1 MNTENTFT
9 VIRFCLYLYILFK
22 WLAFLSHFACL
33 NALESMSRE
42 RTDSLDTDPVSKLLL
57 KPTEPLSLLNL
68 KPCSTSCRKKLYL
81 ENFENSVRKTQLSA
95 PVKAIKAGE
104 PWGGGDQ
111 LLDGLKM
118 LTLHCLCVCVSGG
131 VYVLEIWT
139 LNMLCFNQHKSFAV
153 TGFIRLLSFILYL
166 LMQLLYW
173 RG

>member
-1 MNTENTFT
+1 MNTENTLT
-9 VIRFCLYLYILFK
+9 VIRSCLYLYILFN

-33 NALESMSRE
+33 NALESIQE
-42 RTDSLDTDPVSKLLL
+42 RTDPLDTDPVSKLLL
-57 KPTEPLSLLNL
+57 KATEPLSLFNL

-81 ENFENSVRKTQLSA
+81 ENFEKSLRKTQLSA
-95 PVKAIKAGE
+95 PVKAIRPGE
-104 PWGGGDQ
+104 PCGGGDQ
-111 LLDGLKM
+111 LLDGLVL
-118 LTLHCLCVCVSGG
+118 LTLHCLCVSVG

-166 LMQLLYW
+166 LMQLLYI